1 MIDLKADFSGGLN
14 LDDSYYILPKNCYI
28 DAQNITRDAVAGS
41 NDRSITNVIGNRA
54 SGVITTSY
62 TIVKTTYQNAT
73 IFIESPDVISAGTRT
88 LIELNQ
94 LPSLTPRVVLDYTST
109 QSFSA
114 TDYCNELATA
124 MQSSISVANLWT
136 FTGTIADGVYTVSPS
151 STTGVGF
158 GSSFELYFNSN
169 TYSGS
174 VILYGGT
181 NYKAGNP
188 FAGADFIT
196 FNGSLFGGVDGV
208 DDVVLYVDAVS
219 LPSGI
224 ISNGSA
230 AGPPPNFYFE
240 YNDDIANPFNA
251 YQWSYYTI
259 TLGRANAGYTCIGAY
274 PNTIRNTIIY
284 FLHNNL
290 GYHQILEYNIQ
301 TELVT
306 KILEN
311 LVDTG
316 GVDILNFDVT
326 KKITSINV
334 YNRDE
339 GDLLYF
345 LDTLGRP
352 TGLDIEKFKN
362 GAYTPVT
369 RDIINVIKRPPLSPP
384 SVLYL
389 NDTTSTTNNLIGK
402 LFRFKYRY
410 IYDDLTKSVCSP
422 ISIVPLPDKILDEE
436 YTNDITNNNNIQV
449 LVDIGEKD
457 VSRIQILMS
466 YVNKTNDWSDFA
478 LVDTIYRDKVGLYA
492 NFYAHGD
499 AFITNAQITFG
510 YNGIILP
517 GTEINI
523 YLNTIST
530 SITYLLATYITVD
543 GDTIS
548 SIVAALEV
556 SLSSIG
562 LPGIFDVS
570 YTSTTLRFSYF
581 KASYVYDKTTISNPG
596 GTYQYTFYNDST
608 YPYIDINES
617 IQLYDYVPDSANAQE
632 LANGNVLVYG
642 GVTEGYN
649 NDLQP
654 NVQIEILT
662 TAFPLGSTLGAVA
675 SNFRNFG
682 GVPPKYQTF
691 NINFSGIAPI
701 GTRIVIILYKP
712 SSSSFVTI
720 CDYYTILDDSLSLNT
735 LSQNVRD
742 EINSLTS
749 STHATAFIT
758 GVNQLTINTNDTVGA
773 NNYKVF
779 YSINIT
785 PPGAV
790 SLDKNSISTWPFS
803 TQRFMGMVY
812 FDKNGKTNGVVFS
825 EKLFFPKY
833 NQDAVTSDILL
844 PYINTKV
851 YHIPPIWA
859 YSFQFVMT
867 KEATQFLYW
876 EVGSFGYTNKQDGRF
891 FYFNITTL
899 TLNATDNPTT
909 AKVLSWSFQDGDRI
923 RIVKN
928 VTDNT
933 IIPSVE
939 SEIYGI
945 LVNPEVNGQPQNGT
959 FVKVKKTAAISTYFN
974 STKSYII
981 QLYRPEQP
989 QPNNENKVFYEF
1001 GQQYA
1006 IIDPTTTNRLH
1017 AGMLS
1022 DQTNIIPAEF
1032 NFYNGDVYYRKRI
1045 LQINNSNILQYPAID
1060 RNFVDTYI
1068 SAVNSIDGRP
1078 NVIDVN
1084 ARRAYYST
1092 LVRFG
1097 QPYQPNTN
1105 TNNLNRFYYDDF
1117 DQYDYT
1123 YGDIMRFKIRDR
1135 FMRVFQKLKVGMV
1148 PLYQQMVK
1156 NLDSENLV
1164 ISDKLLNPVQY
1175 YQGDVGIGNN
1185 PESLA
1190 SFNYADFFTSNIKG
1204 AICRASQDGV
1214 EFISATNKVNSWAN
1228 AQVGD
1233 IDGRTMIGAFDQRLG
1248 NYILALGPSVTN
1260 NEVTIVY
1267 DQEIGNFETF
1277 LTLYPEM
1284 MVTIGTTLI
1293 SFRDGVV
1300 YVHNNAPYNT
1310 WYGAPTADSSITP
1323 VFNENPYQ
1331 KKTFL
1336 AVSEISSTLWDI
1348 PNMETDLNS
1357 YGTTK
1362 QTTNIVDSDFAQ
1374 LEGSYEATILRDINS
1389 QGGILG
1395 GDTMKG
1401 KYIIPTF
1408 RKISPSTLVVLNI
1421 VSLKYIDSPLTN
1433 R

>member
-259 TLGRANAGYTCIGAY
+259 TLGRVNAGYTCIGAY

-326 KKITSINV
+326 KKITSVNI

-352 TGLDIEKFKN
+352 TGLDIALFKL
-362 GAYTPVT
+362 GEYTPVT
-369 RDIINVIKRPPLSPP
+369 RDIIDVCKRPPLAPP
-384 SVLYL
+384 NWQYK
-389 NDTTSTTNNLIGK
+389 NDTTKVSNNLRDK
-402 LFRFKYRY
+402 FFRFKYRY
-410 IYDDLTKSVCSP
+410 VYDDLTKSVCSP
-422 ISIVPLPDKILDEE
+422 ISTMQIPTNLLNFE
-436 YTNDITNNNNIQV
+436 YYNTVSNNNNIYLQCNTG
-449 LVDIGEKD
+449 DKD
-457 VSRIQILMS
+457 VKRIELMMS
-466 YVNKTNDWSDFA
+466 YVNKTNDWSDFQIIETLNKQVEYTVYSNIDVGPPFVQNTRINFFGTPIPGA
-478 LVDTIYRDKVGLYA
+478 QVTIYY
-492 NFYAHGD
+492 
-499 AFITNAQITFG
+499 QFG
-510 YNGIILP
+510 PIYQVAISVIQP
-517 GTEINI
+517 GW
-523 YLNTIST
+523 
-530 SITYLLATYITVD
+530 SITDLVNDLQQSCILTSTVD
-543 GDTIS
+543 NNSLVIAVDPLTAGLFS
-548 SIVAALEV
+548 SVQIEYLDGVDNVDIA
-556 SLSSIG
+556 
-562 LPGIFDVS
+562 F
-570 YTSTTLRFSYF
+570 Y
-581 KASYVYDKTTISNPG
+581 
-596 GTYQYTFYNDST
+596 FYNDST
-608 YPYIDINES
+608 YPNVDINES
-617 IQLYDYVPDSANAQE
+617 VQLYDYVPTYAKAQE

-642 GVTEGYN
+642 AITEGY
-649 NDLQP
+649 DRVLSP
-654 NVQIEILT
+654 NVIVDVLKIP
-662 TAFPLGSTLGAVA
+662 AGPGNSGLGSITISAEDTSVMNGLTERPITRYRFYGLPPAGTTIELYVKNNSGTTLLVSYTTTLTDTIATIPQHIYDTGQLI
-675 SNFRNFG
+675 G
-682 GVPPKYQTF
+682 WGVPVYMLNTGVLNGNNFQNVLQIGYYKNNPYIHSRQTITYPLNTVRDNPLATFLF
-691 NINFSGIAPI
+691 NTERNIGIA
-701 GTRIVIILYKP
+701 
-712 SSSSFVTI
+712 
-720 CDYYTILDDSLSLNT
+720 
-735 LSQNVRD
+735 
-742 EINSLTS
+742 
-749 STHATAFIT
+749 
-758 GVNQLTINTNDTVGA
+758 
-773 NNYKVF
+773 
-779 YSINIT
+779 
-785 PPGAV
+785 
-790 SLDKNSISTWPFS
+790 
-803 TQRFMGMVY
+803 Y
-812 FDKNGKTNGVVFS
+812 FDKKGKTNGILWNESVSMPSYS
-825 EKLFFPKY
+825 E
-833 NQDAVTSDILL
+833 NNAGQVLL
-844 PYINTKV
+844 PYINTKI
-851 YHIPPIWA
+851 YHRPPLWA
-859 YSFQFVMT
+859 HSFQFYLT
-867 KEATQFLYW
+867 KENTQFLYW
-876 EVGSFGYTNKQDGRF
+876 FVQADINDPNYIFFDLSF
-891 FYFNITTL
+891 L
-899 TLNATDNPTT
+899 TLQQEASPTT
-909 AKVLSWSFQDGDRI
+909 AAVCSWSFQDGDRV
-923 RIVKN
+923 RIIKRIDSTPFTLFPETYDTQVIGI
-928 VTDNT
+928 VTDP
-933 IIPSVE
+933 IINLQQTTGKTYIKVDRKGVFNIP
-939 SEIYGI
+939 GAF
-945 LVNPEVNGQPQNGT
+945 NP
-959 FVKVKKTAAISTYFN
+959 AY
-974 STKSYII
+974 YYMI
-981 QLYRPEQP
+981 QLYRTNQP
-989 QPNNENKVFYEF
+989 KNEIIYYEF
-1001 GQQYA
+1001 GEQYYVLNPETP
-1006 IIDPTTTNRLH
+1006 DRSHLGSVTVQNFT
-1017 AGMLS
+1017 AG
-1022 DQTNIIPAEF
+1022 IPAEF
-1032 NFYNGDVYYRKRI
+1032 NFYKGDVYLRQRFFE
-1045 LQINNSNILQYPAID
+1045 NNSIKNLLTSLSFFPLD
-1060 RNFVDTYI
+1060 RNVTDSYI
-1068 SAVNSIDGRP
+1068 SAVNSISGRP
-1078 NVIDVN
+1078 NIIDKN
-1084 ARRAYYST
+1084 AKEAYYST

-1105 TNNLNRFYYDDF
+1105 TNNLNRFYFDDF

-1175 YQGDVGIGNN
+1175 YQGDVGIGDN

-1284 MVTIGTTLI
+1284 MVTLGTTLI
-1293 SFRDGVV
+1293 SFRDGIV

-1323 VFNENPYQ
+1323 IFNENPYQ

>member
-1 MIDLKADFSGGLN
+1 VIDLKADFSGGLN

-54 SGVITTSY
+54 SGVITTRY

-73 IFIESPDVISAGTRT
+73 IFIESPNVISAGTRT

-326 KKITSINV
+326 KKITSVNI

-352 TGLDIEKFKN
+352 TGLDIALFKL
-362 GAYTPVT
+362 GEYTPVT
-369 RDIINVIKRPPLSPP
+369 RDIIDVCKRPPLAPP
-384 SVLYL
+384 SLQFK
-389 NDTTSTTNNLIGK
+389 NDATRNSNNLRDK
-402 LFRFKYRY
+402 YFRFKYRY
-410 IYDDLTKSVCSP
+410 VYDDLTKSVCSP
-422 ISIVPLPDKILDEE
+422 ISRMPIPFNVNSYD
-436 YTNDITNNNNIQV
+436 YTNITSHNNTLYTQFNT
-449 LVDIGEKD
+449 GEKD
-457 VSRIQILMS
+457 VKRIELMMS
-466 YVNKTNDWSDFA
+466 YVSKTNDWSDFQIIETFKKEVEYTVYSNIDVGPPFVQVTRINFFGTPIPGA
-478 LVDTIYRDKVGLYA
+478 KVTIYY
-492 NFYAHGD
+492 
-499 AFITNAQITFG
+499 QFG
-510 YNGIILP
+510 PTYIVTSSVIQAGW
-517 GTEINI
+517 
-523 YLNTIST
+523 
-530 SITYLLATYITVD
+530 SITDLVNDLQANCILTSTIDNSSLVITVD
-543 GDTIS
+543 PLTAGLFS
-548 SIVAALEV
+548 SVQIEYLDGVDSVDIA
-556 SLSSIG
+556 
-562 LPGIFDVS
+562 F
-570 YTSTTLRFSYF
+570 Y
-581 KASYVYDKTTISNPG
+581 
-596 GTYQYTFYNDST
+596 FYNDST
-608 YPYIDINES
+608 YPNVDINES
-617 IQLYDYVPDSANAQE
+617 VQLYDYVPTYAKAQE

-642 GVTEGYN
+642 AITEGYDRILSPN
-649 NDLQP
+649 ILVDTLTIPSGPGNAALGAFKISFKNFEYVNGLTHRKAIRYTFTGLPPVGTVISLYVKNGANVESLLIDYTTVQGDTLGSIIVNIYNRGVGIPGWGVPVYGPRTGYDLQAP
-654 NVQIEILT
+654 
-662 TAFPLGSTLGAVA
+662 AFLDVTFFN
-675 SNFRNFG
+675 SN
-682 GVPPKYQTF
+682 PYF
-691 NINFSGIAPI
+691 NS
-701 GTRIVIILYKP
+701 RIVIVYP
-712 SSSSFVTI
+712 NSSITDNPQATF
-720 CDYYTILDDSLSLNT
+720 LFNT
-735 LSQNVRD
+735 ER
-742 EINSLTS
+742 
-749 STHATAFIT
+749 
-758 GVNQLTINTNDTVGA
+758 
-773 NNYKVF
+773 
-779 YSINIT
+779 NI
-785 PPGAV
+785 GIA
-790 SLDKNSISTWPFS
+790 
-803 TQRFMGMVY
+803 Y
-812 FDKNGKTNGVVFS
+812 FDKKGKTNGILWNQS
-825 EKLFFPKY
+825 ISTPSYTEDNAGKL
-833 NQDAVTSDILL
+833 LL
-844 PYINTKV
+844 PYFNVKV
-851 YHIPPIWA
+851 YHRPPLWA
-859 YSFQFVMT
+859 HSFQFYFT
-867 KEATQFLYW
+867 KESTQFLYW
-876 EVGSFGYTNKQDGRF
+876 YAKANTADPNYLFFDLSFLKLQQEIF
-891 FYFNITTL
+891 
-899 TLNATDNPTT
+899 PTT
-909 AKVLSWSFQDGDRI
+909 ATVCSWSFQEGDRFRAI
-923 RIVKN
+923 KN
-928 VTDNT
+928 LTKAPYQVYADTYDTAIIGIVTDPLIAGQQVT
-933 IIPSVE
+933 GKTFIKIPKK
-939 SEIYGI
+939 GAFD
-945 LVNPEVNGQPQNGT
+945 NPN
-959 FVKVKKTAAISTYFN
+959 SFN
-974 STKSYII
+974 QSDYYMI
-981 QLYRPEQP
+981 QLYRTS
-989 QPNNENKVFYEF
+989 QPNNEIIYYEF
-1001 GQQYA
+1001 GEQYYVSN
-1006 IIDPTTTNRLH
+1006 PTTSDRSHNGMVASQDFT
-1017 AGMLS
+1017 AG
-1022 DQTNIIPAEF
+1022 IPAEF
-1032 NFYNGDVYYRKRI
+1032 NFYNGDVYFRQRSVVTATVPGLAATFNYFP
-1045 LQINNSNILQYPAID
+1045 LD
-1060 RNFVDTYI
+1060 RNVTDNYI
-1068 SAVNSIDGRP
+1068 SAVNSISGRP
-1078 NVIDVN
+1078 NIIDKN
-1084 ARRAYYST
+1084 AKEAYYST

-1097 QPYQPNTN
+1097 QPYQPNSN
-1105 TNNLNRFYYDDF
+1105 TNNLNRFYFDDF

-1175 YQGDVGIGNN
+1175 YQGDVGIGDN

-1233 IDGRTMIGAFDQRLG
+1233 LSGRSMISTFDQRLG
-1248 NYILALGPSVTN
+1248 NYILSLGPSAN
-1260 NEVTIVY
+1260 NSEVTIVY

-1277 LTLYPEM
+1277 LTMYPEM
-1284 MVTIGTTLI
+1284 MVTLGTTLI
-1293 SFRDGVV
+1293 SFRYGVV

-1336 AVSEISSTLWDI
+1336 AVSEISSTLWDV
-1348 PNMETDLNS
+1348 PTMETDLNS

-1362 QTTNIVDSDFAQ
+1362 QTTNLVDSDFAQ
-1374 LEGSYEATILRDINS
+1374 LEGSYEATILRDVNS